1 MAIREQAASGLAQE
15 SIPPDE
21 PANIARIVKIH
32 LSVTDPNEKP
42 LVPRGQHM
50 KGHGCVRAK
59 FVIPDDVPTR
69 LRHGVFARPG
79 EFDAYVRFS
88 NGKGFDDR
96 QGDAHGMAIKLLG
109 VPGEKLLE
117 DEKDATTQDFVLFD
131 NPVFFIRNIAD
142 YAPFME
148 DFRNLKSAT
157 LTFGKIISAIKL
169 FFSPDYKWRLLRLT
183 GSKKPDSPLR
193 IDYWSTTPSML
204 GPHAIKFRTRPD
216 LAATPA
222 APSVDSPDLL
232 RLALAA
238 HLKDREA
245 RFDFLVQV
253 QADPRS
259 EPIEDPTVEWLTPF
273 EKVATVVIP
282 PQTFDTPEQMA
293 FGEALSFTPW
303 HSLPEHRPIGG
314 VNRARKDVYQAI
326 SKQRHEL
333 NGVPFREPSS

>member
-1 MAIREQAASGLAQE
+1 MAIREQVDLGLAQE
-15 SIPPDE
+15 SIPADE
-21 PANIARIVKIH
+21 PANIARIVEIH

-59 FVIPDDVPTR
+59 FVVSDDVPPR
-69 LRHGVFARPG
+69 LKHGVFARPG
-79 EFDAYVRFS
+79 EFDAYIRFS
-88 NGKGFDDR
+88 NGKGYDDR

-117 DEKDATTQDFVLFD
+117 DEKDATTQDFILFD
-131 NPVFFIRNIAD
+131 HPVFFIRNIAD

-148 DFRNLKSAT
+148 DFRNLKSST

-169 FFSPDYKWRLLRLT
+169 FFSPDYKWRLLRAT

-193 IDYWSTTPSML
+193 IDYWSTTPSKL
-204 GPHAIKFRTRPD
+204 GPHAVKFRTRPD
-216 LAATPA
+216 LDATPA
-222 APSVDSPDLL
+222 APALDLPDRL
-232 RLALAA
+232 RLSLAT

-253 QADPRS
+253 QVDPRTM
-259 EPIEDPTVEWLTPF
+259 PVEDPTVDWGAPY
-273 EKVATVVIP
+273 EKVATIIIP
-282 PQTFDTPEQMA
+282 AQIFDTPERNA

-303 HSLPEHRPIGG
+303 HSLPEHRPLGG

-326 SKQRHEL
+326 SKQRHDL
-333 NGVPFREPSS
+333 NGVPSVEPTS